1 MIDADS
7 CCLLECSPGGN
18 CDDDGDDAKKRRG
31 NSAPRI
37 APMLIAIA
45 GHVTDCIVSVETAS
59 AFTVANATGTA
70 PSTNVPSNVL
80 PASTS
85 ARR

>member
-1 MIDADS
+1 MLIAIAFRS
-7 CCLLECSPGGN
+7 VHLVGIVMMTVAMP
-18 CDDDGDDAKKRRG
+18 KTRRG